1 MKQLRYTIYTTKAN
15 AITGIGFSYGFYE
28 RQVFYHY
35 QKETG
40 ISNIFSL
47 MRAILSNEFS
57 KKTTT
62 YKHEFTLQTK
72 PQVKIVL

>member
-1 MKQLRYTIYTTKAN
+1 MKDKFFIIIK
-15 AITGIGFSYGFYE
+15 
-28 RQVFYHY
+28 
-35 QKETG
+35 KETG
-40 ISNIFSL
+40 VSNIFSL
-47 MRAILSNEFS
+47 MRTILFNEFS